1 VSPARSFVLFADQLR
16 IFERR
21 TIISQ
26 FDSLGLRPQLLRAVA
41 ELGFTEPTPVQTA
54 SIPPALSGRDL
65 LASAATGSGKSAAFG
80 LPLVQML
87 MDMPRG
93 TTRALILAPTRELA
107 AQITAH
113 LTAFAKNT
121 TVKVAAVYGGVGF
134 GQQASAFKRGTDI
147 IVATPGRLLDHL
159 AQKTASLDTISFLV
173 IDEADRMLD
182 MGFLPTVRRI
192 LRVLPTKRQTLFFSA
207 TIPPEIATLSKEM
220 LQDPLRVD
228 LAPAKGPA
236 VGITQTV
243 YSVGQMQKNDLL
255 VELLKDNNI
264 YSAIVFARTK
274 ARTNRLTAHLLKHD
288 IAADRIHGDR
298 SQAQRTR
305 ALQDFKRGKFRV
317 LVATDI
323 AARGID
329 IAELGHV
336 INFDVPMV
344 PEDYVHRVGRTARAS
359 AIGDAITFV
368 AADEEKYFAQIEK
381 TLGKRLDRSKTP
393 ALPPVAANPVRYSD
407 DVPGAQR
414 PRSPRP
420 PRNAPSAQSPQP
432 RREFRSLPPSK
443 SGRPR

>member
-1 VSPARSFVLFADQLR
+1 
-16 IFERR
+16 
-21 TIISQ
+21 
-26 FDSLGLRPQLLRAVA
+26 
-41 ELGFTEPTPVQTA
+41 VQSA

-80 LPLVQML
+80 LPLVQLL
-87 MDMPRG
+87 MDRPRG
-93 TTRALILAPTRELA
+93 KTQALILAPTRELA

-121 TVKVAAVYGGVGF
+121 NVKVAAVYGGVGF

-159 AQKTASLDTISFLV
+159 AQKTASLNDIAFLV

-192 LRVLPTKRQTLFFSA
+192 LRVLPTQRQTLFFSA
-207 TIPPEIATLSKEM
+207 TIPSEIATLAGEM
-220 LQDPLRVD
+220 LKDPLRVD

-236 VGITQTV
+236 VGITQTI

-255 VELLKDNNI
+255 VELLKKDNAI
-264 YSAIVFARTK
+264 YSAIAFTRTK
-274 ARTNRLTAHLLKHD
+274 ARANRLAAHLAKHD
-288 IAADRIHGDR
+288 IPADRIHGDR

-305 ALQDFKRGKFRV
+305 ALADFKRGKFRV

-336 INFDVPMV
+336 LNFDVPMV

-359 AIGDAITFV
+359 ATGDAITFV
-368 AADEEKYFAQIEK
+368 AADEEKYFAQIER
-381 TLGKRLDRSKTP
+381 TLGKRLDRAKTP
-393 ALPPVAANPVRYSD
+393 PLPKPAPGTAVAAEPVAARH
-407 DVPGAQR
+407 PGAGD
-414 PRSPRP
+414 SHH
-420 PRNAPSAQSPQP
+420 AAP
-432 RREFRSLPPSK
+432 RREFRSLPPAK
-443 SGRPR
+443 SGRRR